1 MSENINYEE
10 ALEELKEILIEVQ
23 NPDIELHILEA
34 KMKRAK
40 VLMEQCKH
48 KLKTIEE
55 SIN

>member
-1 MSENINYEE
+1 MSENINYEK
-10 ALEELKEILIEVQ
+10 ALEELKEILTEVQ

-48 KLKTIEE
+48 KLKAIEE

>member
-10 ALEELKEILIEVQ
+10 ALEELKKILTEVQ
-23 NPDIELHILEA
+23 NPDIELHVLEE

-40 VLMEQCKH
+40 VLMEQCKN
-48 KLKTIEE
+48 KLKTIED

>member
-1 MSENINYEE
+1 MSENINYEK
-10 ALEELKEILIEVQ
+10 ALEELKEILTEVQ
-23 NPDIELHILEA
+23 NPDIELHVLEE

-48 KLKTIEE
+48 KLKTIED